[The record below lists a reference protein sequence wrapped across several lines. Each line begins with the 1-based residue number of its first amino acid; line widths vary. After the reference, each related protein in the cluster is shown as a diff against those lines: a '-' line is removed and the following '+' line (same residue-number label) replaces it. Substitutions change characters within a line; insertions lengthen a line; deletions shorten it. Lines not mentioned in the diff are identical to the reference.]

1 MLCYPVYPKQM
12 RLFMTRKIG
21 IIWRMR
27 RGKASKSVLLSLAE
41 TDGDYDTELSDFG
54 ESRKG
59 GYFIGNG
66 NSKVIGLK
74 LSAI

>member
-1 MLCYPVYPKQM
+1 
-12 RLFMTRKIG
+12 MTRKIG

-54 ESRKG
+54 ESRES

-66 NSKVIGLK
+66 NSKVAGLR